1 MRDLLI
7 IVAHT
12 FQDTPSA
19 EVLGKHLDGWH
30 NPTVLFFFRYLRLWT
45 PDSVDLILKIYD
57 CIKFISPLRG
67 CQEFAGV
74 NATSLWSQY
83 PGRLVKLLEIVP
95 FKPTVNFP

>member
-30 NPTVLFFFRYLRLWT
+30 NPTVLFFFQVSETLNSWLSRFNIEDIWLYQIYLPTTGL
-45 PDSVDLILKIYD
+45 
-57 CIKFISPLRG
+57 
-67 CQEFAGV
+67 
-74 NATSLWSQY
+74 
-83 PGRLVKLLEIVP
+83 PGICRC
-95 FKPTVNFP
+95 